1 VGSEENQFTPLGAGV
16 NKLIFKLL
24 FLNHYFMKKFSAILF
39 IILFSGLLPEQTTNA
54 CTNFL
59 ITKGASKDG
68 SVMIT
73 YSADSHV
80 LYGELYYWPAKNWP
94 AGTMVDIYEWDTGK
108 HLGKIPQKAHTYS
121 VVGNMNQHQL
131 SIGETTFGGR
141 PELADSTGIVDY
153 GSLIY
158 MTLQRAKN
166 AREAILNFS
175 QLVSDYGY
183 ASSGESFS
191 IADANEAWIL
201 ELIGKGQGKKGAV
214 WVARRIPDGYISGH
228 ANHPRITTFPLADGV
243 KSITSK
249 DIDKINNP
257 EIETVYAYDVFDVAR
272 SYGWFT
278 GLDKDFSFS
287 DTYAPLDFSGAR
299 FCEARVWSG
308 FNMVNSQMGQY
319 TDYAMGENLKNR
331 MPLWIKPDKKL
342 GPSDVM
348 GMMRNYYQGTPMDM
362 TKDVGA
368 GPCGSTVRWRPMEW
382 VVDGVTY
389 VHERAIST
397 QQTGFSFVAQSR
409 AWLPDPVGGILWFG
423 VDDTYYTVYSPMY
436 CGITKVPESFAVGNG
451 DIMKFSDNAAFWVF
465 NQVTNFAYTRT
476 RLLIGDLQKKQSE
489 IENGY
494 FSETVNIDR
503 KAAELYMKNPADAVK
518 YLTDYSVKS
527 GNSTVAKWKELYAF
541 LFTKYMDGNVKEN
554 QQVPSGYK
562 FMVPKVSQPGYG
574 DEWNRVIVKNT
585 GDKLKAR

>member
-1 VGSEENQFTPLGAGV
+1 MKRVLA
-16 NKLIFKLL
+16 L
-24 FLNHYFMKKFSAILF
+24 FLAILMT
-39 IILFSGLLPEQTTNA
+39 GLLPRQLTNA

-80 LYGELYYWPAKNWP
+80 LYGELYYWPSKDWP
-94 AGTMVDIYEWDTGK
+94 KGTMVDVYEWDTGK
-108 HLGKIPQKAHTYS
+108 FLGKIPQKAHTYS
-121 VVGNMNQHQL
+121 VVGNMNEHQL
-131 SIGETTFGGR
+131 SIGETTYGGR
-141 PELADSTGIVDY
+141 PELVDTTGIIDY

-166 AREAILNFS
+166 AREAIATFS

-201 ELIGKGQGKKGAV
+201 ELIGKGPGNKGAV

-228 ANHPRITTFPLADGV
+228 ANHPRIMTFPLADGK

-249 DIDKINNP
+249 QLDKINNP
-257 EIETVYAYDVFDVAR
+257 EVETVYAYDVIDVAR
-272 SYGWFT
+272 KYGWFS
-278 GLDKDFSFS
+278 GKDQEFSFS
-287 DTYAPLDFSGAR
+287 DVYAPLDFSGAR

-308 FNMVNSQMGQY
+308 YNMVNSKMGQY
-319 TDYAMGENLKNR
+319 LDYAMGENLKNR
-331 MPLWIKPDKKL
+331 MPLWIKPDNKL
-342 GPSDVM
+342 GVKDVM

-368 GPCGSTVRWRPMEW
+368 GPYKSTVRWRPMEW
-382 VVDGVTY
+382 TVDGTMY
-389 VHERAIST
+389 LHERAIST

-409 AWLPDPVGGILWFG
+409 SWLPDPVGGIFWFG

-436 CGITKVPESFAVGNG
+436 CGITKVPESYAVGNG
-451 DIMKFSDNAAFWVF
+451 DMMTFSENAGFWVF
-465 NQVTNFAYTRT
+465 NQLTNFAYSRT
-476 RLLIGDLQKKQSE
+476 SVMIDEIQKKQSE
-489 IENGY
+489 LEDGY
-494 FSETVNIDR
+494 VTETAGID
-503 KAAELYMKNPADAVK
+503 KTATDLYKKNPADAVD

-527 GNSTVAKWKELYAF
+527 GNKTVAEWKDLYKF
-541 LFTKYMDGNVKEN
+541 LFTKYMDGNVKEKRE
-554 QQVPSGYK
+554 VPAGYK
-562 FMVPKVSQPGYG
+562 YYTPKVSQPGYPE
-574 DEWNRVIVKNT
+574 EWYRVIVKDA
-585 GDKLKAR
+585 GEKLKVR

>member
-1 VGSEENQFTPLGAGV
+1 
-16 NKLIFKLL
+16 
-24 FLNHYFMKKFSAILF
+24 MKKILALLLV
-39 IILFSGLLPEQTTNA
+39 ILLSGMLPEQTTNA

-94 AGTMVDIYEWDTGK
+94 TGTYVDVYEWDTGK
-108 HLGKIPQKAHTYS
+108 YLGKIPQKAHTYS

-141 PELADSTGIVDY
+141 PELADSTGVVDY

-166 AREAILNFS
+166 AREAIATFS
-175 QLVSDYGY
+175 QLLSDYGY

-228 ANHPRITTFPLADGV
+228 ANHPRITTFPLADGI

-249 DIDKINNP
+249 ELNKINNP
-257 EIETVYAYDVFDVAR
+257 QVETVYSYDVFDVAR
-272 SYGWFT
+272 SFGWFT
-278 GLDKDFSFS
+278 GEDKDFSFS
-287 DTYAPLDFSGAR
+287 DIYAPLDFSGAR

-342 GPSDVM
+342 GPDDVM

-368 GPCGSTVRWRPMEW
+368 GPFGSTVRWRPMTWEI
-382 VVDGVTY
+382 DGVTY
-389 VHERAIST
+389 LHERAIST

-409 AWLPDPVGGILWFG
+409 SWLPDPVGGIFWFG

-436 CGITKVPESFAVGNG
+436 CGITKVPETFAVGNG
-451 DIMKFSDNAAFWVF
+451 DMMTFSDDAAFWVF

-476 RLLIGDLQKKQSE
+476 RLLIDDLQKKQSE
-489 IENGY
+489 LENG
-494 FSETVNIDR
+494 FFAETVNVDK
-503 KAAELYMKNPADAVK
+503 KAAELYKKSPDDAVK
-518 YLTDYSVKS
+518 YLTEYSVKS
-527 GNSTVAKWKELYAF
+527 GNNTVSQWKELYHF
-541 LFTKYMDGNVKEN
+541 LFAKYMDGNVKERQPLPKN
-554 QQVPSGYK
+554 YK
-562 FMVPKVSQPGYG
+562 YVVPKVSQPGYSE
-574 DEWNRVIVKNT
+574 EWNRVIVKNT
-585 GDKLKAR
+585 GDKLKTK